1 MSKEDIIMNA
11 VFLGILTLSIL
22 MSIHMINNDIEPGT
36 DPYWPE
42 TFEPYPE
49 PDWEDSDEW
58 HEIWY
63 NKIDTNSN
71 GEADDIENRPKP
83 RYPDCGMGGEY
94 DYEEEIFHFD
104 YHGKE
109 GKSEYGEYEY
119 NKWMEIQ

>member
-1 MSKEDIIMNA
+1 MDKEDIIMNA
-11 VFLGILTLSIL
+11 VFFGVLTLSIL

-49 PDWEDSDEW
+49 PDWEDSHER

-63 NKIDTNSN
+63 NELDTNSN
-71 GEADDIENRPKP
+71 GEVDT
-83 RYPDCGMGGEY
+83 
-94 DYEEEIFHFD
+94 EE

-119 NKWMEIQ
+119 NKWMESQ